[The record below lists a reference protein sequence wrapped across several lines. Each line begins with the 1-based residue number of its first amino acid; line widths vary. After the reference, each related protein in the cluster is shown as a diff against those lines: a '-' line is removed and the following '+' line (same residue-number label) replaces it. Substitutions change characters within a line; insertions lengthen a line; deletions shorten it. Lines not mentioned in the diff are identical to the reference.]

1 MEKRTQSSTT
11 ATNTAIEKY
20 TDDEIIKILLQ
31 DAKES
36 EIFSVPAA
44 WEKYNIGDGS
54 QSGADLYLCSR
65 IATYSRV
72 PDQIDR
78 IFTKSALYRDKWE
91 RADYKQKTIDL
102 ALKKKPD
109 PAIFGLGR
117 MNGSAVESN
126 IFRPTWT
133 NKPVSD
139 PITLKLNGVRCGSA
153 GNLTSIVAL
162 AGIGKSSI
170 CEAISS
176 AAINPYAD
184 NLGFAITVSNPRIL
198 YIDTERVHAD
208 QWTSWR
214 RMMCKANVLEG
225 TFVDRVDWC
234 AIVTLATVEEKR
246 KFLEKQLETH
256 KYDFVILDTITDFL
270 TDVNSIEQTA
280 EVSNWIRGLANI
292 HGFTAILTI
301 HSNPSAEGQNKARGH
316 LGSELLRRSETI
328 FKLDYDKS
336 IDQRTLTT
344 SFIYGKNRSAD
355 VAETYFAWDENKEMF
370 TSIGNKRKNGK
381 GKKGVDY
388 DALAFELIG
397 KDWTYT
403 ELVNHIVDIDG
414 VSLRTAKNR
423 ISDLVDLGLLNK

>member
-1 MEKRTQSSTT
+1 
-11 ATNTAIEKY
+11 
-20 TDDEIIKILLQ
+20 
-31 DAKES
+31 
-36 EIFSVPAA
+36 
-44 WEKYNIGDGS
+44 
-54 QSGADLYLCSR
+54 
-65 IATYSRV
+65 
-72 PDQIDR
+72 
-78 IFTKSALYRDKWE
+78 
-91 RADYKQKTIDL
+91 
-102 ALKKKPD
+102 
-109 PAIFGLGR
+109 